1 MIRKMNERMNDYM
14 PNSGEI
20 KLYRG
25 ISRSRIGREAAEVIF
40 DAIDHGDFFDIGTAY
55 WPIASDNKYVY
66 AIVLGLDE
74 GGNVCMKWG
83 YNNKSTGRE
92 RGEQMTEY
100 MDFYYPCTAGGDCW
114 DNEIM
119 IIARDNFG
127 TNFPASVATRAATE
141 LINDF
146 MDYMDAHNRED
157 EDDDFYENDFYESA
171 KRTRR
176 VRKSVNEDAGM
187 GGYLDRYREARRKT
201 EEAITRLSTAARD
214 YCREINELEDDD
226 RFAYELTNL
235 YTIIKNAADM
245 IEDAARGLQR

>member
-1 MIRKMNERMNDYM
+1 MIRKMNERMHDYM

-40 DAIDHGDFFDIGTAY
+40 DAIDHGDFYDIGTAY

-66 AIVLGLDE
+66 AIVLGLDD

-83 YNNKSTGRE
+83 YTNKSTGRE

-127 TNFPASVATRAATE
+127 TNFPASVATRAATD
-141 LINDF
+141 LYNDF
-146 MDYMDAHNRED
+146 TDYMYAHNRED
-157 EDDDFYENDFYESA
+157 EDDDFYESA

-176 VRKSVNEDAGM
+176 MKKRVNEGTA
-187 GGYLDRYREARRKT
+187 LNRFREVKGKAD
-201 EEAITRLSTAARD
+201 EELKRLSNAVQEYRYAIDEFTD
-214 YCREINELEDDD
+214 GDDD
-226 RFAYELTNL
+226 RFEYETSNL
-235 YTIIKNAADM
+235 YNILKNATMM
-245 IEDAARGLQR
+245 IEKAARALQK